1 METISIKTLP
11 IEVRLVRVGN
21 KAMTKA
27 VFNQIPQLHIAI
39 QSMIAE
45 YVLDAELFKNSRL
58 HITIYGWVN
67 LVSIKKEDLE
77 SLIDDFQKI
86 WDEYCQT
93 HFNLSGKSDRGCDFS
108 VNGYATIIYGD
119 HSELNQ
125 LSKAVVPMVWVE
137 SKYPQLYIAI

>member
-39 QSMIAE
+39 QSIIAE
-45 YVLDAELFKNSRL
+45 YVLDAALFLNPRL

-67 LVSIKKEDLE
+67 LVSIKEEDLE

-86 WDEYCQT
+86 WEKYCQN
-93 HFNLSGKSDRGCDFS
+93 HFNSYGKFNRGSDFS
-108 VNGYATIIYGD
+108 VDGYATIIYGD

-125 LSKAVVPMVWVE
+125 LSKAIVPMVWVQ